1 LAFSNAAISAANGV
15 ASVPAPNTISVPC
28 APDAAGLALPDVL
41 ELLVDVLEVLL
52 EQAADTVTIRQA
64 ATASPPLQSLRPMT
78 ASFCTTTERAEPN
91 RGHIPRG
98 VIPAPGFTARC
109 PDRAALVKSRVMTRY
124 LQVSQ
129 EIASNIEAGLLG
141 PGDELPSI
149 RDAAGR
155 YKTTGSTIARA
166 YRYLADAGV
175 IDVADRRRSRV
186 AARGD
191 VAARRLLGGHP
202 VLRLAG
208 SDDPGLD
215 IVLRHSEACVVTVG
229 ARGSFHGL
237 TRMWR
242 GTADAAA
249 IHLRH
254 RSGGHNSP
262 FARTL
267 LRGRR
272 PAIIHLWRR
281 EQGLLTPAG
290 NPDHITEPGDLRTL
304 QIARR
309 PFGTG
314 TRVLLDRL
322 LTESGIAP
330 ASVTGPEAASH
341 LEVAMSVASG
351 QADTGL
357 GVRAA
362 ATALDL
368 GFIPL
373 AWEDF
378 DIVLSGDT
386 LPAAEPLIA
395 ALRTPAVQSS
405 IDALGGYDL
414 SRAGSVEML
423 A

>member
-1 LAFSNAAISAANGV
+1 MA
-15 ASVPAPNTISVPC
+15 
-28 APDAAGLALPDVL
+28 
-41 ELLVDVLEVLL
+41 
-52 EQAADTVTIRQA
+52 
-64 ATASPPLQSLRPMT
+64 
-78 ASFCTTTERAEPN
+78 
-91 RGHIPRG
+91 
-98 VIPAPGFTARC
+98 
-109 PDRAALVKSRVMTRY
+109 RY
-124 LQVSQ
+124 LQVSSD
-129 EIASNIEAGLLG
+129 IAERVAAGTLAE
-141 PGDELPSI
+141 GDELPSI
-149 RDAAGR
+149 RQAAQRYYTTATTIGR
-155 YKTTGSTIARA
+155 AWRH
-166 YRYLADAGV
+166 LADAGV
-175 IDVADRRRSRV
+175 IEVPDRRRARV
-186 AARGD
+186 AAGGGA
-191 VAARRLLGGHP
+191 AARRLLGGHP
-202 VLRLAG
+202 ALRLAG

-215 IVLRHSEACVVTVG
+215 IALRHAGPAVVTVG
-229 ARGSFHGL
+229 TRGSFHGL
-237 TRMWR
+237 TRIWR

-249 IHLRH
+249 IHLQH
-254 RSGGHNSP
+254 RSGDGNNP
-262 FARTL
+262 FARAL
-267 LRGRR
+267 LRGRQ

-281 EQGLLTPAG
+281 EQGLLVPEGNPGRISDPAG
-290 NPDHITEPGDLRTL
+290 LRGL
-304 QIARR
+304 RIARR

-322 LTESGIAP
+322 LTEAGIAP

-368 GFIPL
+368 GFVPVV
-373 AWEDF
+373 WEDF

-395 ALRTPAVQSS
+395 ALRTSAVQSS

>member
-1 LAFSNAAISAANGV
+1 MA
-15 ASVPAPNTISVPC
+15 
-28 APDAAGLALPDVL
+28 
-41 ELLVDVLEVLL
+41 
-52 EQAADTVTIRQA
+52 
-64 ATASPPLQSLRPMT
+64 
-78 ASFCTTTERAEPN
+78 
-91 RGHIPRG
+91 
-98 VIPAPGFTARC
+98 
-109 PDRAALVKSRVMTRY
+109 RY
-124 LQVSQ
+124 LQVSE
-129 EIASNIEAGLLG
+129 EIASEIESGVLS

-149 RDAAGR
+149 RGAAHR
-155 YKTTGSTIARA
+155 YNTTGSTIARA
-166 YRYLADAGV
+166 YRHLADAGV

-186 AARGD
+186 AAGGD
-191 VAARRLLGGHP
+191 AAARRLLGGHP

-215 IVLRHSEACVVTVG
+215 IALRHSGAGVITVG
-229 ARGSFHGL
+229 TRGSFHGL
-237 TRMWR
+237 TRIWR

-249 IHLRH
+249 IHLHH

-281 EQGLLTPAG
+281 QQGWLTPAG
-290 NPDHITEPGDLRTL
+290 NPDQVTGPGDLRAL
-304 QIARR
+304 RVARR

-322 LTESGIAP
+322 LTDAGIAP

-341 LEVAMSVASG
+341 LEVAMAVASG

-368 GFIPL
+368 GFIPVV
-373 AWEDF
+373 WEDF
-378 DIVLSGDT
+378 DIALSGDT

-395 ALRTPAVQSS
+395 ALRTAAVRSS

>member
-1 LAFSNAAISAANGV
+1 
-15 ASVPAPNTISVPC
+15 
-28 APDAAGLALPDVL
+28 
-41 ELLVDVLEVLL
+41 
-52 EQAADTVTIRQA
+52 
-64 ATASPPLQSLRPMT
+64 M
-78 ASFCTTTERAEPN
+78 
-91 RGHIPRG
+91 
-98 VIPAPGFTARC
+98 
-109 PDRAALVKSRVMTRY
+109 
-124 LQVSQ
+124 
-129 EIASNIEAGLLG
+129 IE
-141 PGDELPSI
+141 
-149 RDAAGR
+149 
-155 YKTTGSTIARA
+155 
-166 YRYLADAGV
+166 
-175 IDVADRRRSRV
+175 VADRRRSRV
-186 AARGD
+186 AAGGD
-191 VAARRLLGGHP
+191 DAARRLLGGHP
-202 VLRLAG
+202 ALRLAG

-215 IVLRHSEACVVTVG
+215 IVLRQAGASVATVG
-229 ARGSFHGL
+229 TRGSFHGL
-237 TRMWR
+237 TSIWR

-254 RSGGHNSP
+254 RSGDHNSP

-272 PAIIHLWRR
+272 PAVIHLWRR
-281 EQGLLTPAG
+281 EQGLLTPEG
-290 NPDHITEPGDLRTL
+290 NPGHINGPGDLQPLR
-304 QIARR
+304 IARR
-309 PFGTG
+309 QFGTG

-322 LTESGIAP
+322 MDEAGIAP

-368 GFIPL
+368 GFVSVT
-373 AWEDF
+373 WEDF
-378 DIVLSGDT
+378 DIVLGGDA

-405 IDALGGYDL
+405 IEALGGYEL

>member
-1 LAFSNAAISAANGV
+1 
-15 ASVPAPNTISVPC
+15 
-28 APDAAGLALPDVL
+28 
-41 ELLVDVLEVLL
+41 
-52 EQAADTVTIRQA
+52 
-64 ATASPPLQSLRPMT
+64 
-78 ASFCTTTERAEPN
+78 
-91 RGHIPRG
+91 
-98 VIPAPGFTARC
+98 
-109 PDRAALVKSRVMTRY
+109 MTRY
-124 LQVSQ
+124 LQVSEQ
-129 EIASNIEAGLLG
+129 IASNIASGLLG

-155 YKTTGSTIARA
+155 YKTTGSTIGRA
-166 YRYLADAGV
+166 YRHLADAGV
-175 IDVADRRRSRV
+175 IQVADRRRSRV
-186 AARGD
+186 ATGGD
-191 VAARRLLGGHP
+191 IAARRLLGGYP
-202 VLRLAG
+202 VLRLTG

-215 IVLRHSEACVVTVG
+215 ITLRQTGASVATVG

-237 TRMWR
+237 TRIWR

-254 RSGGHNSP
+254 RSGGHNSA

-281 EQGLLTPAG
+281 EQGLLTPEG
-290 NPDHITEPGDLRTL
+290 NPDHITGPGDLRAL

-314 TRVLLDRL
+314 TRALLDRL
-322 LTESGIAP
+322 LAEAGIAP
-330 ASVTGPEAASH
+330 ATVTGPEAASH

-362 ATALDL
+362 ATALGL
-368 GFIPL
+368 GFVPVT
-373 AWEDF
+373 WEDF
-378 DIVLSGDT
+378 DIVLSGDA

-395 ALRTPAVQSS
+395 TLRDPAVQSS

-414 SRAGSVEML
+414 SRAGSVDML

>member
-1 LAFSNAAISAANGV
+1 MA
-15 ASVPAPNTISVPC
+15 
-28 APDAAGLALPDVL
+28 
-41 ELLVDVLEVLL
+41 
-52 EQAADTVTIRQA
+52 
-64 ATASPPLQSLRPMT
+64 
-78 ASFCTTTERAEPN
+78 
-91 RGHIPRG
+91 
-98 VIPAPGFTARC
+98 
-109 PDRAALVKSRVMTRY
+109 RY

-129 EIASNIEAGLLG
+129 DIAGNIESGVLG

-149 RDAAGR
+149 RDAAAR
-155 YKTTGSTIARA
+155 YQTTGSTIGRA

-175 IDVADRRRSRV
+175 IEVADRRRSRV
-186 AARGD
+186 SAGGD
-191 VAARRLLGGHP
+191 AAARRLLGGHP

-215 IVLRHSEACVVTVG
+215 IAIRQAGGSVATVG
-229 ARGSFHGL
+229 VRGSFHGL
-237 TRMWR
+237 TRIWR

-281 EQGLLTPAG
+281 EQGLLTPEG
-290 NPDHITEPGDLRTL
+290 NPDHITGPGDLQALR
-304 QIARR
+304 IARR

-314 TRVLLDRL
+314 TRVLLDQL
-322 LTESGIAP
+322 LAEAGIPP
-330 ASVTGPEAASH
+330 ASMIGPAAASH

-362 ATALDL
+362 ATALGL
-368 GFIPL
+368 GFVPVT
-373 AWEDF
+373 WEDF
-378 DIVLSGDT
+378 DIVLSGDA
-386 LPAAEPLIA
+386 LPVAEPLIA
-395 ALRTPAVQSS
+395 ALRDPAVQSS
-405 IDALGGYDL
+405 IDTLGGYDL
-414 SRAGSVEML
+414 TRAGSVELL

>member
-1 LAFSNAAISAANGV
+1 MITHLSAR
-15 ASVPAPNTISVPC
+15 
-28 APDAAGLALPDVL
+28 GL
-41 ELLVDVLEVLL
+41 
-52 EQAADTVTIRQA
+52 
-64 ATASPPLQSLRPMT
+64 S
-78 ASFCTTTERAEPN
+78 
-91 RGHIPRG
+91 
-98 VIPAPGFTARC
+98 
-109 PDRAALVKSRVMTRY
+109 
-124 LQVSQ
+124 
-129 EIASNIEAGLLG
+129 

-149 RDAAGR
+149 RDAADR
-155 YKTTGSTIARA
+155 YKTTGSTIGRA
-166 YRYLADAGV
+166 YRHLADAGV

-186 AARGD
+186 AAGGD

-215 IVLRHSEACVVTVG
+215 IVLRHSEAHVVTVG
-229 ARGSFHGL
+229 VRGSFHGL
-237 TRMWR
+237 TRIWR

-254 RSGGHNSP
+254 RSGGHNTP

-281 EQGLLTPAG
+281 EQGLLIPAG
-290 NPDHITEPGDLRTL
+290 NPGQITGPGDLRTL
-304 QIARR
+304 RIARR
-309 PFGTG
+309 QFGTG

-322 LTESGIAP
+322 LDEAGIAP

-357 GVRAA
+357 AVRAA

-368 GFIPL
+368 SFVP
-373 AWEDF
+373 
-378 DIVLSGDT
+378 VT
-386 LPAAEPLIA
+386 
-395 ALRTPAVQSS
+395 
-405 IDALGGYDL
+405 
-414 SRAGSVEML
+414 
-423 A
+423 

>member
-1 LAFSNAAISAANGV
+1 M
-15 ASVPAPNTISVPC
+15 P
-28 APDAAGLALPDVL
+28 
-41 ELLVDVLEVLL
+41 
-52 EQAADTVTIRQA
+52 
-64 ATASPPLQSLRPMT
+64 
-78 ASFCTTTERAEPN
+78 
-91 RGHIPRG
+91 
-98 VIPAPGFTARC
+98 
-109 PDRAALVKSRVMTRY
+109 RY

-129 EIASNIEAGLLG
+129 EIASDIASRLLG

-149 RDAAGR
+149 REAADR
-155 YKTTGSTIARA
+155 YKTTGSTIGRA
-166 YRYLADAGV
+166 YRHLADAGA
-175 IDVADRRRSRV
+175 IEVADRRRSRV
-186 AARGD
+186 APEGD
-191 VAARRLLGGHP
+191 VAARRLLSGHP

-215 IVLRHSEACVVTVG
+215 IALRRTGTSVTTVG

-237 TRMWR
+237 TRIWR

-267 LRGRR
+267 LHGRR

-281 EQGLLTPAG
+281 EQGLLTPQG
-290 NPDHITEPGDLRTL
+290 NPDHITGLSDLRDL
-304 QIARR
+304 RIARR

-314 TRVLLDRL
+314 TRVLLDQL
-322 LTESGIAP
+322 LTEAGIAP
-330 ASVTGPEAASH
+330 TAVTGPEAASH
-341 LEVAMSVASG
+341 LEVAMSIACG

-368 GFIPL
+368 GFIP
-373 AWEDF
+373 ATWEDF
-378 DIVLSGDT
+378 DIVLGSDA

-395 ALRTPAVQSS
+395 ILRDPDVQSS

-423 A
+423 T

>member
-1 LAFSNAAISAANGV
+1 MA
-15 ASVPAPNTISVPC
+15 
-28 APDAAGLALPDVL
+28 
-41 ELLVDVLEVLL
+41 
-52 EQAADTVTIRQA
+52 
-64 ATASPPLQSLRPMT
+64 
-78 ASFCTTTERAEPN
+78 
-91 RGHIPRG
+91 
-98 VIPAPGFTARC
+98 
-109 PDRAALVKSRVMTRY
+109 RY

-129 EIASNIEAGLLG
+129 EIASDIASGTLS
-141 PGDELPSI
+141 PGDELLSV
-149 RDAAGR
+149 RDAADR
-155 YKTTGSTIARA
+155 YKTTGSTIGRA
-166 YRYLADAGV
+166 YRHLADAGV
-175 IDVADRRRSRV
+175 IEVADRRRSRV
-186 AARGD
+186 AAGGEA
-191 VAARRLLGGHP
+191 AARGLLGGHL

-215 IVLRHSEACVVTVG
+215 IVLRQTGTGVATVG
-229 ARGSFHGL
+229 VRGSFHGL
-237 TRMWR
+237 TRIWR

-254 RSGGHNSP
+254 RSGGHNST

-272 PAIIHLWRR
+272 PAIIRLWRR

-290 NPDHITEPGDLRTL
+290 NPDHVTGPGDLSDLR
-304 QIARR
+304 IARR

-322 LTESGIAP
+322 LTDAGITP
-330 ASVTGPEAASH
+330 ASVTGVEAASH

-362 ATALDL
+362 ATALGL
-368 GFIPL
+368 GFVPV

-378 DIVLSGDT
+378 DIVLSGDA
-386 LPAAEPLIA
+386 LPAAEPLIT

-405 IDALGGYDL
+405 IGALGGYDL
-414 SRAGSVEML
+414 SGAGAVEML

>member
-1 LAFSNAAISAANGV
+1 MA
-15 ASVPAPNTISVPC
+15 
-28 APDAAGLALPDVL
+28 
-41 ELLVDVLEVLL
+41 
-52 EQAADTVTIRQA
+52 
-64 ATASPPLQSLRPMT
+64 
-78 ASFCTTTERAEPN
+78 
-91 RGHIPRG
+91 
-98 VIPAPGFTARC
+98 
-109 PDRAALVKSRVMTRY
+109 RY
-124 LQVSQ
+124 LQVSE
-129 EIASNIEAGLLG
+129 EIASNIESGLLG

-149 RDAAGR
+149 REAADR
-155 YKTTGSTIARA
+155 YNTTGSTIARA

-175 IDVADRRRSRV
+175 IDVAERRRSRV
-186 AARGD
+186 AAGGD
-191 VAARRLLGGHP
+191 AAARRLLGGQP

-215 IVLRHSEACVVTVG
+215 IVLRHSGACVVAVG
-229 ARGSFHGL
+229 TRGSFHGL
-237 TRMWR
+237 TRIWR

-281 EQGLLTPAG
+281 EQGWLTPAG
-290 NPDHITEPGDLRTL
+290 NPDQITDPADLRAL
-304 QIARR
+304 RIARR

-314 TRVLLDRL
+314 TRVLLDQL
-322 LTESGIAP
+322 LTQAGVAP

-341 LEVAMSVASG
+341 LEVAMSIASG

-368 GFIPL
+368 GFVP
-373 AWEDF
+373 AVWEDF
-378 DIVLSGDT
+378 DIVLSADI
-386 LPAAEPLIA
+386 LPAAEPLIT
-395 ALRTPAVQSS
+395 ALRTPAVRSS

>member
-1 LAFSNAAISAANGV
+1 MA
-15 ASVPAPNTISVPC
+15 
-28 APDAAGLALPDVL
+28 
-41 ELLVDVLEVLL
+41 
-52 EQAADTVTIRQA
+52 
-64 ATASPPLQSLRPMT
+64 
-78 ASFCTTTERAEPN
+78 
-91 RGHIPRG
+91 
-98 VIPAPGFTARC
+98 
-109 PDRAALVKSRVMTRY
+109 RY

-129 EIASNIEAGLLG
+129 EIASNIESGLLG
-141 PGDELPSI
+141 AGDELPSI

-155 YKTTGSTIARA
+155 HKTTSSTIARA

-186 AARGD
+186 AAGGD
-191 VAARRLLGGHP
+191 VAARRLLGDHP

-215 IVLRHSEACVVTVG
+215 IVLRHSGASVVTVG
-229 ARGSFHGL
+229 TRGSFHGL
-237 TRMWR
+237 TRIWQ

-254 RSGGHNSP
+254 RSGGHNAP

-281 EQGLLTPAG
+281 EQGWLTPAG
-290 NPDHITEPGDLRTL
+290 NPDHITDPGDLRAL
-304 QIARR
+304 RIARR

-322 LTESGIAP
+322 LTQAGIAP
-330 ASVTGPEAASH
+330 ASVTGPDAASH

-368 GFIPL
+368 GFVPV

-386 LPAAEPLIA
+386 LPAAEALIA
-395 ALRTPAVQSS
+395 ALRTAAVQSS
-405 IDALGGYDL
+405 IAALGGYDL

>member
-1 LAFSNAAISAANGV
+1 MA
-15 ASVPAPNTISVPC
+15 
-28 APDAAGLALPDVL
+28 
-41 ELLVDVLEVLL
+41 
-52 EQAADTVTIRQA
+52 
-64 ATASPPLQSLRPMT
+64 
-78 ASFCTTTERAEPN
+78 
-91 RGHIPRG
+91 
-98 VIPAPGFTARC
+98 
-109 PDRAALVKSRVMTRY
+109 RY

-129 EIASNIEAGLLG
+129 EIASNIESGLLG

-149 RDAAGR
+149 RDAADR
-155 YKTTGSTIARA
+155 YQTTGSTIGRA
-166 YRYLADAGV
+166 YRLLADAGV
-175 IDVADRRRSRV
+175 IDVADRRRARV
-186 AARGD
+186 ASRGD
-191 VAARRLLGGHP
+191 IAAGRLLGGHT

-215 IVLRHSEACVVTVG
+215 IVLRQSGDRVVTVG

-237 TRMWR
+237 TRIWR

-254 RSGGHNSP
+254 RSGGHNTP

-272 PAIIHLWRR
+272 PAVIHLWRR

-290 NPDHITEPGDLRTL
+290 NPDHITAPGDLRAL
-304 QIARR
+304 RVARR
-309 PFGTG
+309 GFGTG

-322 LTESGIAP
+322 LTEAGIAP

-357 GVRAA
+357 GVHAA

-368 GFIPL
+368 GFIPVT
-373 AWEDF
+373 WEDF
-378 DIVLSGDT
+378 DIVLSSDA
-386 LPAAEPLIA
+386 LPAAEPLIT
-395 ALRTPAVQSS
+395 ALRDPDVHSS
-405 IDALGGYDL
+405 INALGGYDL

-423 A
+423 P

>member
-1 LAFSNAAISAANGV
+1 MA
-15 ASVPAPNTISVPC
+15 
-28 APDAAGLALPDVL
+28 
-41 ELLVDVLEVLL
+41 
-52 EQAADTVTIRQA
+52 
-64 ATASPPLQSLRPMT
+64 
-78 ASFCTTTERAEPN
+78 
-91 RGHIPRG
+91 
-98 VIPAPGFTARC
+98 
-109 PDRAALVKSRVMTRY
+109 RY
-124 LQVSQ
+124 LQVSS
-129 EIASNIEAGLLG
+129 EIASDIETGLLG

-149 RDAAGR
+149 RDAADR
-155 YKTTGSTIARA
+155 YKTTGSTIGRA
-166 YRYLADAGV
+166 YRHLADAGV
-175 IDVADRRRSRV
+175 IELADRRRSRV
-186 AARGD
+186 AAGGD
-191 VAARRLLGGHP
+191 VAARRLLSGHQ

-215 IVLRHSEACVVTVG
+215 IVLRQTGASVTTVG

-237 TRMWR
+237 TRIWR

-254 RSGGHNSP
+254 RSGGHNTP

-281 EQGLLTPAG
+281 EQGLLTPEG
-290 NPDHITEPGDLRTL
+290 NPGHITGPGDLQTL
-304 QIARR
+304 RIARR
-309 PFGTG
+309 QYGTG

-322 LTESGIAP
+322 LAEAGIAP
-330 ASVTGPEAASH
+330 ASATGPEAASH
-341 LEVAMSVASG
+341 LEVAMSVAAG

-368 GFIPL
+368 GFVPVT
-373 AWEDF
+373 WEDF

-405 IDALGGYDL
+405 IHALGGYDL

>member
-1 LAFSNAAISAANGV
+1 MA
-15 ASVPAPNTISVPC
+15 
-28 APDAAGLALPDVL
+28 
-41 ELLVDVLEVLL
+41 
-52 EQAADTVTIRQA
+52 
-64 ATASPPLQSLRPMT
+64 
-78 ASFCTTTERAEPN
+78 
-91 RGHIPRG
+91 
-98 VIPAPGFTARC
+98 
-109 PDRAALVKSRVMTRY
+109 RY
-124 LQVSQ
+124 LQVSG
-129 EIASNIEAGLLG
+129 EIASDVESGLLG

-149 RDAAGR
+149 RDAADR

-166 YRYLADAGV
+166 YRHLADAGV

-186 AARGD
+186 AAGGD
-191 VAARRLLGGHP
+191 AAARRLLGGHP

-215 IVLRHSEACVVTVG
+215 IVLRHSEARVVTVG

-237 TRMWR
+237 TRIWR

-249 IHLRH
+249 IHLQH
-254 RSGGHNSP
+254 RSGGHNSA

-281 EQGLLTPAG
+281 EQGLLVPAG
-290 NPDHITEPGDLRTL
+290 NSGHITGPGDLRTL
-304 QIARR
+304 RIARR
-309 PFGTG
+309 QFGTG

-322 LTESGIAP
+322 LTEAGIAP

-368 GFIPL
+368 SFVPV

-378 DIVLSGDT
+378 DIVLSGDA

-405 IDALGGYDL
+405 IDALGGYDP
-414 SRAGSVEML
+414 SRAGSVETL